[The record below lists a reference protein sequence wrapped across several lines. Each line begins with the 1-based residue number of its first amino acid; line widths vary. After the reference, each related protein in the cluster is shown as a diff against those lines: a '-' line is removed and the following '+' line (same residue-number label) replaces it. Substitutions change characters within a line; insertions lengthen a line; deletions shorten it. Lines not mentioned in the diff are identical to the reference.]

1 MDGFFVEDFTGGAF
15 VMFGTPH
22 LVVLAILFLAC
33 LGVTLWRKR
42 FSEEQRLWFRYGLGT
57 LLLVN
62 EIAWHLWNIAVG
74 RWTVQTMLPLHLCSL
89 LVFTSAYM
97 LFTRNE
103 WIYEFSYF
111 MGIGATIQAIL
122 TPDLGIYGFP
132 HFRFFQTFIS
142 HGGMFLAAIYM
153 TAVEGLRPTW
163 RSLVRVIITLNLYM
177 IPVTILNFLIG
188 SNYLYTAH
196 KPETP
201 SLLDV
206 LGPWPL
212 YILSVELVGLAVC
225 LLLYLPWAIHDWRV
239 KKA

>member
-1 MDGFFVEDFTGGAF
+1 
-15 VMFGTPH
+15 MFDTPH

-42 FSEEQRLWFRYGLGT
+42 FSEEQRRWFRYGLGT

-206 LGPWPL
+206 LGPWPW